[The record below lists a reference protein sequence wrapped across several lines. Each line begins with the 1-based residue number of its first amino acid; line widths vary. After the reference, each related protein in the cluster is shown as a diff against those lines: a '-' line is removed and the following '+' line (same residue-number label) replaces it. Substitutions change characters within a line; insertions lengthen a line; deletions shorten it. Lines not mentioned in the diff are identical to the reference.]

1 MPPLSTNR
9 GCTIMG
15 RMKLTQVETLRLAE
29 FPNLVWVRLHTDE
42 GLAGLG
48 ETCFASQSV
57 EAYLHEHVA
66 PRLLGRDPRDVEA
79 ATRSLLDYLGW
90 RGPGVEMRAISA
102 VDIALWDLF
111 AQACGQPLYRA
122 LGGASRP
129 AIRTYNTCAGYRYVR
144 EARGQSSDNWGLP
157 AAAAAGPYED
167 LDAFL
172 HRADEL
178 AVSLL
183 EQGITAMK
191 IWPFDTFAEA
201 SDGWHIGGPDLERAL
216 EPFRRIRAA
225 VGNRMDIMVEFHS
238 LWRLPAAQKIARAL
252 AEFDTYWHEDPIRM
266 DSLELLKAYAP
277 HSKAPICASETL
289 AGRWGFKDL
298 LQTGVAGIVMFDLAW
313 CGGISEARRIAALA
327 DAWQLPVAP
336 HDCVGPVVYAA
347 SCHFSVWCPNALV
360 QESVRAFY
368 TGWYNE
374 LVTQVPRPV
383 AGLIAA
389 PPGPGLGTEL
399 LPEVWRRSDATVR
412 ASRL

>member
-1 MPPLSTNR
+1 MKPP
-9 GCTIMG
+9 CTRMS
-15 RMKLTQVETLRLAE
+15 RMKITKLETLRLAE
-29 FPNLVWVRLHTDE
+29 FPKIIWVRLHTDE

-48 ETCFASQSV
+48 ETSYAAASV

-66 PRLLGRDPRDVEA
+66 PRVLGRDPLAIEA
-79 ATRSLLDYLGW
+79 IGRSLQDYLGY
-90 RGPGVEMRAISA
+90 RSSGVETRAVSA

-111 AQACGQPLYRA
+111 GKACGKPLYQM

-129 AIRTYNTCAGYRYVR
+129 AIRTYNTCAGYRYAR
-144 EARGQSSDNWGLP
+144 ADRGQVSGNWGLDGKSE
-157 AAAAAGPYED
+157 GPYED
-167 LDAFL
+167 LDGFL

-178 AVSLL
+178 AGSLL

-201 SDGWHIGGPDLERAL
+201 SDGWHISGPDLERAL
-216 EPFRRIRAA
+216 EPFRRIRRA

-266 DSLELLKAYAP
+266 DSLDLLKQYAP
-277 HSKAPICASETL
+277 HSKAPICASEIL
-289 AGRWGFKDL
+289 AGRWSFKDL

-313 CGGISEARRIAALA
+313 CGGITEARKIAALA
-327 DAWQLPVAP
+327 EAWQLPVAP
-336 HDCVGPVVYAA
+336 HDCVGPVIYMA
-347 SCHFSVWCPNALV
+347 SCHFSIWCPNALV

-374 LVTQVPRPV
+374 LVTSVPQPV
-383 AGLIAA
+383 KGMIAA
-389 PPGPGLGTEL
+389 PPGPGLGCEL
-399 LPEVWRRSDATVR
+399 LPDVWRRADAAVR
-412 ASRL
+412 VSPA

>member
-1 MPPLSTNR
+1 MR
-9 GCTIMG
+9 IE
-15 RMKLTQVETLRLAE
+15 KLETLRLAE
-29 FPNLVWVRLHTDE
+29 FPNLVWVRLHTDQ
-42 GLAGLG
+42 GLVGLG
-48 ETCFASQSV
+48 ETSFAAQSV
-57 EAYLHEHVA
+57 EAYLHEYVA
-66 PRLLGRDPRDVEA
+66 PRLLGANPLEIEA
-79 ATRSLLDYLGW
+79 LARRLQGYLGY
-90 RGPGVEMRAISA
+90 RSSGVETRALSA

-111 AQACGQPLYRA
+111 GKACGQPLHQM

-129 AIRTYNTCAGYRYVR
+129 AIRTYNTCAGYRYIR
-144 EARGQSSDNWGLP
+144 DARQQTSANWGLEGK
-157 AAAAAGPYED
+157 AEGPYED

-178 AVSLL
+178 AQSLL

-191 IWPFDTFAEA
+191 IWPFDTAAEA
-201 SDGWHIGGPDLERAL
+201 SDGWHIPAPELERAL
-216 EPFRRIRAA
+216 EPFRKIRRA

-238 LWRLPAAQKIARAL
+238 LWRLPPAQRIARAL

-277 HSKAPICASETL
+277 HSKAPICASEIL
-289 AGRWGFKDL
+289 AGRWSYKDL

-313 CGGISEARRIAALA
+313 CGGITEARRIAALA

-347 SCHFSVWCPNALV
+347 SCHFSIWCPNALV

-374 LVTQVPRPV
+374 LVTHVPVPV
-383 AGLIAA
+383 NGMIPA
-389 PPGPGLGTEL
+389 PPGPGLGCEL
-399 LPEVWRRSDATVR
+399 LPDLRTRKDASIRVSDSRR
-412 ASRL
+412 